1 LELARLDPRGCFG
14 EKNLRDFNSQD
25 ILRYCAASLPIPDNA
40 DVPDNTVIVDNN
52 PLLACNVEEVN
63 GEKEATS
70 KDANWEAFMDE
81 WDDLMDRVGQSVE
94 ARGENGEEREEHQRE
109 VSQMMNQ
116 LKKK

>member
-1 LELARLDPRGCFG
+1 MISIARISYATALQVYQFLTTPMF
-14 EKNLRDFNSQD
+14 LTT
-25 ILRYCAASLPIPDNA
+25 LSLLTTI
-40 DVPDNTVIVDNN
+40 
-52 PLLACNVEEVN
+52 LLACNVEEVN